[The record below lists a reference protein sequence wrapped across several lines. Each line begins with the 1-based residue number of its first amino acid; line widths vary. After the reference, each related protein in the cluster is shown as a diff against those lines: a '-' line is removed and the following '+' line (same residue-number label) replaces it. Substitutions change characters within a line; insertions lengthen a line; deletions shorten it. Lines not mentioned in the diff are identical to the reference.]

1 MMQGTWDGNGSEIIN
16 DLGINIIENYIKAGK
31 GVLTGHDTIG
41 AMTGTTKG
49 FGKIR
54 DYFKIKTG
62 NFGGAWAANGYDI
75 DASWGYMSNRV
86 KITKKGFLT
95 QFPWNLGPIG
105 TVLNVPESH
114 TAVNVATGNTWMEYV
129 GTEEYENRGIT
140 YLKKEKF
147 ENAPKTPD
155 YNYKYYLTTWNNTAM
170 IQTGHSNGNSTEDE
184 RKVLANTLFYLK
196 QLTKK
201 TEILDNSA
209 RDIADPNKVSNVST
223 IVDEVN
229 SVHVKFRRPED
240 NGSTY
245 EYYVKGLNG
254 DTEFRSDTKSATIA
268 TGVKKYKYAITEGN
282 TTPLNWYEIET
293 KGENESIDI
302 GSTAYSPD
310 KYIHIRSIDGAGNE
324 SEVYTQKLE
333 KPEKNQEL
341 EVKKEIVNPKNE
353 YKVGDRITY
362 KVSVRIKENETNRGT
377 VTDLNFVDT
386 YNTQYLRL
394 ARPIIPNNNAFT
406 VNTDEQ
412 GKIKINL
419 TILYYGETTEMQ
431 YDMEILDTA
440 NGKSDVTNSVIASGT
455 SFTRNSAQGST
466 NKKIVVNDPKIE
478 IQKSMDK
485 LEYKVGD
492 EVIYKVKV
500 KSLVPGTTLRNIN
513 IEETI
518 PKGLDLKE
526 NSAKISING
535 RTLESGVVKT
545 KEGDITKVSAGLTEI
560 NRK

>member
-1 MMQGTWDGNGSEIIN
+1 
-16 DLGINIIENYIKAGK
+16 
-31 GVLTGHDTIG
+31 
-41 AMTGTTKG
+41 
-49 FGKIR
+49 
-54 DYFKIKTG
+54 
-62 NFGGAWAANGYDI
+62 
-75 DASWGYMSNRV
+75 
-86 KITKKGFLT
+86 
-95 QFPWNLGPIG
+95 
-105 TVLNVPESH
+105 
-114 TAVNVATGNTWMEYV
+114 
-129 GTEEYENRGIT
+129 
-140 YLKKEKF
+140 
-147 ENAPKTPD
+147 
-155 YNYKYYLTTWNNTAM
+155 M

-209 RDIADPNKVSNVST
+209 RDLENPNKPGNIST
-223 IVDEVN
+223 VVN
-229 SVHVKFRRPED
+229 EDNTTNIRFRRPED

-245 EYYVKGLNG
+245 EYYVKGLEG
-254 DTEFRSDTKSATIA
+254 AREFTSETKSATIT
-268 TGVKKYKYAITEGN
+268 TGVKKYKYGITEGN

-293 KGENESIDI
+293 KGENESINI
-302 GSTAYSPD
+302 GNTSYTPD

-362 KVSVRIKENETNRGT
+362 KVSVRIKENETNRGI

-394 ARPIIPNNNAFT
+394 AGPIMPNDNSFN

-412 GKIKINL
+412 GKIKTNL
-419 TILYYGETTEMQ
+419 TILYYGETKELQ

-440 NGKSDVTNSVIASGT
+440 NGKADVINNVIVSGR
-455 SFTRNSAQGST
+455 SFTGNSAQGST
-466 NKKIVVNDPKIE
+466 NKKIVVNDPKLE
-478 IQKSMDK
+478 IQKSVDK

-492 EVIYKVKV
+492 EVTYKVKV
-500 KSLVPGTTLRNIN
+500 KSLVPGTTLNNVN
-513 IEETI
+513 IEEII

-526 NSAKISING
+526 DSAKISING
-535 RTLESGVVKT
+535 RTLDSGVVKT
-545 KEGDITKVSAGLTEI
+545 KEGDITKVTAGLTTI

>member
-1 MMQGTWDGNGSEIIN
+1 M
-16 DLGINIIENYIKAGK
+16 A
-31 GVLTGHDTIG
+31 
-41 AMTGTTKG
+41 
-49 FGKIR
+49 
-54 DYFKIKTG
+54 
-62 NFGGAWAANGYDI
+62 
-75 DASWGYMSNRV
+75 
-86 KITKKGFLT
+86 
-95 QFPWNLGPIG
+95 
-105 TVLNVPESH
+105 H
-114 TAVNVATGNTWMEYV
+114 TMANVATGNTWMEFV
-129 GTEEYENRGIT
+129 DTERFETNIGWQ
-140 YLKKEKF
+140 KEVNF
-147 ENAPKTPD
+147 DTLPKTPE

-170 IQTGHSNGNSTEDE
+170 IQTGHSNGDSTEDE

-254 DTEFRSDTKSATIA
+254 DKGFRSDTKSATIT

-302 GSTAYSPD
+302 GSTSYTPD

-333 KPEKNQEL
+333 KPENQEL
-341 EVKKEIVNPKNE
+341 EVTKEVVNPKNE

-377 VTDLNFVDT
+377 VNNVHIIDT
-386 YNTQYLRL
+386 YNDIYLRL
-394 ARPIIPNNNAFT
+394 IKESIVKDSNSV
-406 VNTDEQ
+406 VNTDSL
-412 GKIKINL
+412 G
-419 TILYYGETTEMQ
+419 TISSNMGSISYGQVRELQ
-431 YDMEILDTA
+431 YDMEVLDSA
-440 NGKSDVTNSVIASGT
+440 NGKSDVGNNVSVSSIGIKGEPVTGNAH
-455 SFTRNSAQGST
+455 
-466 NKKIVVNDPKIE
+466 KKVSVNDPKIE